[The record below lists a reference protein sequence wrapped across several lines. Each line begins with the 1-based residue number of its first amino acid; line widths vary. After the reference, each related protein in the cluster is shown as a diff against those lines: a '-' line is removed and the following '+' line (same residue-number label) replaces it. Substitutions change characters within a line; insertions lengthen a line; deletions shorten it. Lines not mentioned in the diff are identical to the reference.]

1 MDNDKV
7 TIESILSEVVN
18 AICTDY
24 CKFAEKVYTE
34 YKDVDAADDILIK
47 EHCENCPLNKLI

>member
-1 MDNDKV
+1 MDNEKV

-24 CKFAEKVYTE
+24 CKFPEKVYSETH
-34 YKDVDAADDILIK
+34 DAGEADDILFK

>member
-1 MDNDKV
+1 MDNEKV
-7 TIESILSEVVN
+7 TIAGILSDVVN

-24 CKFAEKVYTE
+24 CKFPEKVYTE
-34 YKDVDAADDILIK
+34 HKDVDAADDILMK

>member
-1 MDNDKV
+1 MENEKV
-7 TIESILSEVVN
+7 TIAGILSDVVN

-24 CKFAEKVYTE
+24 CKFAETVYTE
-34 YKDVDAADDILIK
+34 HKDVGEADDILFR